1 MKYLIYDKIRLGV
14 AVLLCFCTALQTDAK
29 VKLPALISD
38 GMVLQREQPVK
49 IWGTADAGES
59 VSVTFMKILVK
70 SSHTLT
76 FFPHKNPGNLTA
88 PGSFFFTFSCFYSPS
103 YIGAYGSLSCASNSS

>member
-38 GMVLQREQPVK
+38 GMVNNLLK
-49 IWGTADAGES
+49 YGELLMQAK
-59 VSVTFMKILVK
+59 VSV
-70 SSHTLT
+70 
-76 FFPHKNPGNLTA
+76 
-88 PGSFFFTFSCFYSPS
+88 
-103 YIGAYGSLSCASNSS
+103 